1 MKIMDWILLFE
12 KQIVYS
18 YYVFL
23 ILFNLTAL
31 YFILSLL
38 FTDHLVCLSVAD
50 TLKMDTVRKL
60 VYLLFINGMSNML
73 FICVSLTAKLY
84 S

>member
-1 MKIMDWILLFE
+1 MDWILLFE

-23 ILFNLTAL
+23 ILFNLATIYL
-31 YFILSLL
+31 ILSML
-38 FTDHLVCLSVAD
+38 FDDHFICVSLAE
-50 TLKMDTVRKL
+50 TLKMDSLRKL

-73 FICVSLTAKLY
+73 FICVSLIAKLY

>member
-1 MKIMDWILLFE
+1 MEWILLFE

-23 ILFNLTAL
+23 ILFNLTAI
-31 YFILSLL
+31 YFILSIL
-38 FTDHLVCLSVAD
+38 FNYHPAYLSLGEMVKIDAA
-50 TLKMDTVRKL
+50 RKL

-73 FICVSLTAKLY
+73 FICVSLIAKLY

>member
-1 MKIMDWILLFE
+1 MDWILLFE

-23 ILFNLTAL
+23 ILFNLATIYL
-31 YFILSLL
+31 ILSIL
-38 FTDHLVCLSVAD
+38 FDDHFFCISLAE
-50 TLKMDTVRKL
+50 TLKMDSVRKL

-73 FICVSLTAKLY
+73 FICVSLIAKLY

>member
-1 MKIMDWILLFE
+1 MDWILLFE
-12 KQIVYS
+12 KQILYS

-23 ILFNLTAL
+23 ILFNLATIYL
-31 YFILSLL
+31 ILSIL
-38 FTDHLVCLSVAD
+38 FDDYLICISLAE
-50 TLKMDTVRKL
+50 TLKMDSVRKL

-73 FICVSLTAKLY
+73 FICVSLIAKLY